1 MASTR
6 PLTPPEDPAALHA
19 HSLSFSFT
27 DLDTLTS
34 TQLALVQVHPLAD
47 EEHIKRARALFVR
60 RRMDWLEAERERVRA
75 AEEQRARASAAA
87 RVKREDGE
95 EGDRAGASPNAS
107 AGERA
112 PAAVVVKREV
122 EEISLLDDDDDDDE
136 AMPAPLPPRPAA
148 KRLGVVEVPASRPS
162 PPKKRRSDLG
172 PATTARTSAVPRR
185 ATSDTPT
192 PSQASP
198 KERLKAMPS
207 FRRKGA
213 SATTP
218 ALALTPTPT
227 PPPAPKKTVTSL
239 KTISPRPPLP
249 VPPPAPPP
257 APVADLALPIFKPN
271 PALMIVR
278 AGRGIQNALRTGIA
292 PAADD
297 WEYPYWL
304 SPPTPFPGFAAVSGP
319 ICEEGADKP
328 APHGLAKR
336 LYTVRVSG
344 LATEVTATLLFYFFL
359 RNQGRL
365 RPRPLAIRTAA
376 TESLNGIPTG
386 VWFFAFGSLDAAKL
400 IVADNAGRK
409 LPDMDDYQP
418 REIQIALVRDELP
431 AEPTFEQRLAN
442 DAQDVAVGWKW
453 GELSDEARH
462 AWTKHTDLP
471 SSAVCPRFADEEVEG
486 RPLSDEYADE
496 VRLMELETEG
506 DTEAVEALDRTRR
519 AQNDVKK
526 VLYVHSVRLWRRW
539 MLRTPADRAA
549 VIASGEKAPAWPV
562 WPDDLTVLRHQAAR
576 LKAQGV

>member
-1 MASTR
+1 MASPR
-6 PLTPPEDPAALHA
+6 PLTPPEDPAALHT
-19 HSLSFSFT
+19 HSLSFSLA

-34 TQLALVQVHPLAD
+34 TQLALVQVHPVAD

-60 RRMDWLEAERERVRA
+60 RRMDWLEAERERVP
-75 AEEQRARASAAA
+75 A
-87 RVKREDGE
+87 RVKREEGE
-95 EGDRAGASPNAS
+95 EGDRAGASSNE
-107 AGERA
+107 GGRA
-112 PAAVVVKREV
+112 PAAALAVVKREV
-122 EEISLLDDDDDDDE
+122 EEILLLDDDDDDDE

-148 KRLGVVEVPASRPS
+148 KRPGVVEVPASRPP

-172 PATTARTSAVPRR
+172 PSTTVRTGAVPRR

-192 PSQASP
+192 PSQVSQVSP

-257 APVADLALPIFKPN
+257 APVANLPLPIFKPN

-292 PAADD
+292 PAEDD

-344 LATEVTATLLFYFFL
+344 VATEVTATLLFYFFL

-376 TESLNGIPTG
+376 AESQHGISTG

-418 REIQIALVRDELP
+418 REMQVALVRDELP

-462 AWTKHTDLP
+462 AWTKHADLP

-496 VRLMELETEG
+496 VRLIELETEG

-526 VLYVHSVRLWRRW
+526 VSC
-539 MLRTPADRAA
+539 
-549 VIASGEKAPAWPV
+549 
-562 WPDDLTVLRHQAAR
+562 